1 MWNFLLALFVGSA
14 AGSTRTAQRSV
25 KPILAIFAIG
35 LVVAGLIYAFVVIKA
50 VSERSNH
57 PHVRTH
63 STH

>member
-1 MWNFLLALFVGSA
+1 MRKWFWLATLSGEKLRWPRWFIPILIMLCVGIIA
-14 AGSTRTAQRSV
+14 AGMIYA
-25 KPILAIFAIG
+25 
-35 LVVAGLIYAFVVIKA
+35 LVVFHA